1 MTDTSH
7 FSIAEINR
15 FLSRYP
21 QGLRDI
27 ALEVRNIVL
36 RAAPE
41 ATERI
46 LRDGL
51 GWHDAKRGGPVKAG
65 ICGVSIGDDH
75 VRLGFV
81 HGAFI
86 PDPDGLL
93 QGEEGRLAKRHLLI
107 HSMDAA
113 PWAAIEALIRAHA
126 VFDPASIA

>member
-1 MTDTSH
+1 MADAPQ

-15 FLSRYP
+15 FLTRYP
-21 QGLRDI
+21 QDLGDI
-27 ALEVRNIVL
+27 VLEVRSIVL
-36 RAAPE
+36 RAVPG
-41 ATERI
+41 ATERL

-65 ICGVSIGDDH
+65 ICGVSIKGDH

-86 PDPDGLL
+86 PDPGGLL
-93 QGEEGRLAKRHLLI
+93 QAEEGRLAKRHLLI
-107 HSMDAA
+107 QSMENA
-113 PWAAIEALIRAHA
+113 PWPAIEALIRAHA